1 MWSKPGPMLVP
12 FRHIIDYDDTVGIDV
27 DQSAADVAIA
37 DIPCNGTILFTA
49 LMCTE
54 AVTAATT
61 APVFK
66 FDIRPTAGSDTGRGD
81 GDAGAIT
88 IPSGTAIGTVMYDEA
103 AKGDQVTAGD
113 QVVCQY
119 ATAASGPS
127 ITGHVVPMLVIDPE
141 WEMLANLSA
150 FTETA

>member
-49 LMCTE
+49 LTCTE

-81 GDAGAIT
+81 GENYQIGFVT
-88 IPSGTAIGTVMYDEA
+88 ISISGFISNCI
-103 AKGDQVTAGD
+103 AKSSMMA
-113 QVVCQY
+113 
-119 ATAASGPS
+119 
-127 ITGHVVPMLVIDPE
+127 M
-141 WEMLANLSA
+141 
-150 FTETA
+150 